1 MYSAVQVNINKGE
14 RKILAGHDIIYFG
27 PEK

>member
-1 MYSAVQVNINKGE
+1 MYPADQVNVNRGE